1 MGKKTIIIN
10 EKVLDSLEM
19 KEAALAA
26 SLSKQLKNE
35 LKNNKTPLSNN
46 PSFPEEYDMSFEER
60 LTYLR
65 FKETKNKLYQI
76 GDMNGDDV
84 NNLLPSL
91 IEECKRLE
99 KPIRRNLEKIAYNF
113 IIETFN
119 IPEGLVNLVVS
130 LNDDIS
136 DTTLSVR
143 VQAEDNEFEYE
154 NVKQKS
160 DLFKS
165 IKKRKILNGLMAGAA
180 LRYAENIKKY
190 VADIYELD
198 PKLPEL
204 YRNII
209 ALNEY
214 MLFSVNDIEI
224 NDKNKNQLGL
234 SNIIIGNENIKN
246 EVRVEAVIFPI
257 LIYEE
262 VKAFLELSAAHGLP
276 SSKEEAN
283 FVMGKCDYAQA
294 EPWYMRLGPA
304 MWDLLK
310 KSMGDVEDALIPYI
324 FMEISKLPNHLFET
338 AMQEVF
344 SGTKKGRLILSRIK
358 EKHERSEEYQDFS
371 NRMQM
376 ANTAVALIQDE
387 KIYEE
392 LNKEEKKFLL
402 RETLTLLT
410 EISVQDAYQ
419 RFYSDIP
426 QEDYQKIIAAT
437 KNSPEVLSPEAKW
450 VLNLY
455 KRKSPRLMEDLYKLH
470 NERGEGY
477 LDIFNRLKDTRRV
490 TGPESDLNRYKSIS
504 ELGAFTNQ
512 FDIEDVWMDAN
523 ERKKNSMRPEFIR
536 AKDDIA
542 KSYEDDKWLI
552 VIPKSYEASCYWG
565 DGTEWCTAYKDS
577 RNYYDQYASDGQ
589 LFININKQTGEKYQ
603 FHFES
608 ESYMDEDDIDIETP
622 ILDTIGA
629 TEGMKNH
636 YLKVTAHLNN
646 PKAYFDLTAIQNEY
660 GTDWDIHIFNGEW
673 YYYNV
678 ENKECEHLDFADR
691 VSDWEIIDG
700 MYAKDARDY
709 IALVHGKDG
718 KYNFINGNGELITRS
733 WFDDYGS
740 WDYTY
745 GVIPVKRHGKWNIIS
760 SYGYVLFDFANFDNI
775 KEIEDDWGETDYYI
789 GTVGDKK
796 FKLDKEGNYSRIF
809 DEEEYEDY

>member
-1 MGKKTIIIN
+1 
-10 EKVLDSLEM
+10 
-19 KEAALAA
+19 
-26 SLSKQLKNE
+26 
-35 LKNNKTPLSNN
+35 
-46 PSFPEEYDMSFEER
+46 
-60 LTYLR
+60 
-65 FKETKNKLYQI
+65 
-76 GDMNGDDV
+76 
-84 NNLLPSL
+84 
-91 IEECKRLE
+91 
-99 KPIRRNLEKIAYNF
+99 
-113 IIETFN
+113 
-119 IPEGLVNLVVS
+119 
-130 LNDDIS
+130 
-136 DTTLSVR
+136 
-143 VQAEDNEFEYE
+143 
-154 NVKQKS
+154 
-160 DLFKS
+160 
-165 IKKRKILNGLMAGAA
+165 
-180 LRYAENIKKY
+180 
-190 VADIYELD
+190 
-198 PKLPEL
+198 
-204 YRNII
+204 
-209 ALNEY
+209 
-214 MLFSVNDIEI
+214 
-224 NDKNKNQLGL
+224 
-234 SNIIIGNENIKN
+234 
-246 EVRVEAVIFPI
+246 
-257 LIYEE
+257 
-262 VKAFLELSAAHGLP
+262 
-276 SSKEEAN
+276 
-283 FVMGKCDYAQA
+283 
-294 EPWYMRLGPA
+294 
-304 MWDLLK
+304 
-310 KSMGDVEDALIPYI
+310 
-324 FMEISKLPNHLFET
+324 
-338 AMQEVF
+338 
-344 SGTKKGRLILSRIK
+344 
-358 EKHERSEEYQDFS
+358 
-371 NRMQM
+371 MQM

-577 RNYYDQYASDGQ
+577 RNYYDQYTSDGQ

-608 ESYMDEDDIDIETP
+608 ESYMDEDDIDIKTP

-636 YLKVTAHLNN
+636 YLKVTAHLNS
-646 PKAYFDLTAIQNEY
+646 PKAYFDLTASQNEY

-678 ENKECEHLDFADR
+678 ENKECEHLDFADH
-691 VSDWEIIDG
+691 VSDWEIMDG
-700 MYAKDARDY
+700 VSLYANDARDY
-709 IALVHGKDG
+709 LALVHGKDG
-718 KYNFINGNGELITRS
+718 KCNFINGNGDLITRS
-733 WFDDYGS
+733 WFDDCGS

-760 SYGYVLFDFANFDNI
+760 SYGYDLFDFANFDNI
-775 KEIEDDWGETDYYI
+775 KEVENDWGETAYYI
-789 GTVGDKK
+789 GTVGDKQ
-796 FKLDKEGNYSRIF
+796 FKLDKDGNYSRIH